1 MPLCCKGRFVQ
12 YLGHCDLPQTARN
25 CASKICDTA
34 PLRTPARNP
43 QHGLLVCSVGHGAI
57 ACRGDPMLPH
67 QFEEYA
73 PRFTTYAG
81 SFGYIAF
88 VIIQGTLDVLA
99 L

>member
-1 MPLCCKGRFVQ
+1 MPL
-12 YLGHCDLPQTARN
+12 LGFHSGALWLMVSLLYGTGLRLHVITLP
-25 CASKICDTA
+25 C
-34 PLRTPARNP
+34 
-43 QHGLLVCSVGHGAI
+43 LLVCGTGHGAI
-57 ACRGDPMLPH
+57 AGRGDPMFPH

-99 L
+99 LEAIH